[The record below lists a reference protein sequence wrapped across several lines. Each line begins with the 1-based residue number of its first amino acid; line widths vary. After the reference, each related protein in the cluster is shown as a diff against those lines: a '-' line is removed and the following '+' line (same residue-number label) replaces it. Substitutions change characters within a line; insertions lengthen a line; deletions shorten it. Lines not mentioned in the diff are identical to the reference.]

1 MNPITYKLDHAHR
14 LLRGKR
20 QGDIQMLLAY
30 CVRELR
36 CLGVDVD
43 VPEQVQGE
51 YNCVKIAEHM
61 RARGAPDTAVER
73 VLQAELTRPIL
84 DAASHAVGAQLKIT
98 KGRPGPSHEPTLK
111 GDIMSQI
118 PMPAQQAPR
127 PYAPQ
132 AAIGPSPEERIKQ
145 AQEALAQAEQAKAQE
160 DAQKALEARL
170 NHEQALCSATAA
182 LLGAIRTFGH
192 TPGQATSRVFAEFRK
207 ELTPLAESYG
217 YKLVLVGDK
226 TQATLTKL

>member
-1 MNPITYKLDHAHR
+1 MITLQSIQNSERLLLGAMPDRTKLVAVQAILKLRQRGEYVEIPAAIREVYELVKTSEIMLKHGAGRAAVDMHLYKL
-14 LLRGKR
+14 
-20 QGDIQMLLAY
+20 QTQ
-30 CVRELR
+30 
-36 CLGVDVD
+36 
-43 VPEQVQGE
+43 P
-51 YNCVKIAEHM
+51 
-61 RARGAPDTAVER
+61 ARFID
-73 VLQAELTRPIL
+73 
-84 DAASHAVGAQLKIT
+84 
-98 KGRPGPSHEPTLK
+98 PTPQPTK

-118 PMPAQQAPR
+118 PLPAPQAPR

-132 AAIGPSPEERIKQ
+132 ASIGPSPEERIKQ

-170 NHEQALCSATAA
+170 DHEEALCSATAA